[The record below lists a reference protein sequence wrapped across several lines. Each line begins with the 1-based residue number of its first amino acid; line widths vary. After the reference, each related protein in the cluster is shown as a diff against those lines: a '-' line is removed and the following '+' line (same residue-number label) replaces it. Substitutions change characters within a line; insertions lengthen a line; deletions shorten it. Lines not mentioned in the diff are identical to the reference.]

1 MFALL
6 SVSNKEGLL
15 PLAQGLAR
23 LGYQILSTGGTFE
36 ALSKAQ
42 IPVVSVA
49 EHTQS
54 PEILHGRVKTLHPKI
69 HGGLLGRP
77 EREDDCAE
85 MLAHGISPIALLA
98 VNLYPFIET
107 VARGAPPEEVVEQID
122 VGGPTML
129 RAAAKNA
136 QNVIVLTSP
145 SDYARVLQ
153 ELEENQGKLSH
164 ATRAYLQ
171 CKAFEHTAAY
181 DAAIAQWL
189 QKRAEEDFPQTL
201 ALSFERAQP
210 LRYGENPHQRAAFYR
225 SKIQPVGPSLA
236 FSRVLQGK
244 ELSYN
249 NLLDLDAALSVVLEF
264 PKTPAAAIIKHN
276 TPCGV
281 ALGKNLE
288 EAFARAKEADEV
300 SAFGGI
306 VALNREVDVACA
318 QGLCSLFLE
327 AVIAPAY
334 SKEALGVLA
343 SKKNLRLLEAGV
355 ALEKPPMPP
364 CKQVDYRS
372 ISGGLLAMDRDI
384 GEEGEG
390 AANWRVVTRRAPTA
404 QEMAAMEFAW
414 NVCKHVKSNAIVYAN
429 AFQTLAIGGG
439 QTSRVDSA
447 RLAAERGGE
456 KLKGCAVASDAFF
469 PFRDGVE
476 VLARAGAVCAIQPGG
491 SLRDAE
497 VIAAADE
504 HNLAMV
510 FTGIR
515 HFRH

>member
-15 PLAQGLAR
+15 PLAQGLVR

-36 ALSKAQ
+36 ALSKAHV
-42 IPVVSVA
+42 PVIAVA

-69 HGGLLGRP
+69 HGGLLGRV

-98 VNLYPFIET
+98 VNLYPFVET
-107 VARGAPPEEVVEQID
+107 VARGAPPEEIVEQID
-122 VGGPTML
+122 VGGPTMI

-145 SDYARVLQ
+145 SDYSRVLC
-153 ELEENQGKLSH
+153 ELEENQGKLSS

-171 CKAFEHTAAY
+171 RKAFEHTAAY
-181 DAAIAQWL
+181 DAAIAQWM
-189 QKRAEEDFPQTL
+189 QKRAEEDFPETL

-225 SKIQPVGPSLA
+225 SKTQPAGPSLA

-249 NLLDLDAALSVVLEF
+249 NFLDLDAALSVVLEF
-264 PKTPAAAIIKHN
+264 PQTPAAVIVKHN

-281 ALGKNLE
+281 ALGNTLE
-288 EAFARAKEADEV
+288 EAFGRAKAADEV

-334 SKEALGVLA
+334 SKEALALLSA
-343 SKKNLRLLEAGV
+343 KKNLRLLEAGA
-355 ALEKPPMPP
+355 ALEPPRMFPLA
-364 CKQVDYRS
+364 QVDYRS

-384 GEEGEG
+384 AGGE
-390 AANWRVVTRRAPTA
+390 ANWEVVTRRAPTA
-404 QEMAAMEFAW
+404 EEMAALKFSW
-414 NVCKHVKSNAIVYAN
+414 SVCKHVKSNAIVYAN

-447 RLAAERGGE
+447 RLAAEKGGE

-469 PFRDGVE
+469 PFRDGVD
-476 VLARAGAVCAIQPGG
+476 VLARAGAGCVVQPGG
-491 SLRDAE
+491 SLRDSE

>member
-6 SVSNKEGLL
+6 SVSDKQGLV
-15 PLAQGLAR
+15 PLAQRLVR

-36 ALSKAQ
+36 ALSQAD
-42 IPVVSVA
+42 IPVMAVA

-69 HGGLLGRP
+69 HGGLLGRT
-77 EREDDCAE
+77 EREDDRAE

-98 VNLYPFIET
+98 VNLYPFVET
-107 VARGAPPEEVVEQID
+107 VAKGAPPEEIVEQID
-122 VGGPTML
+122 VGGPAML

-136 QNVIVLTSP
+136 QNVIVLTNP
-145 SDYARVLQ
+145 EDYLRVLE
-153 ELEENQGKLSH
+153 ELEENQGKLSD

-171 CKAFEHTAAY
+171 RRAFEHTAAY
-181 DAAIAQWL
+181 DAAIAGWM
-189 QKRAEEDFPQTL
+189 QKRAKEDFPQTL
-201 ALSFERAQP
+201 ALSFERVHT

-225 SKIQPVGPSLA
+225 SKIQPAGPSVA

-249 NLLDLDAALSVVLEF
+249 NLLDIDAALSAVLEF
-264 PKTPAAAIIKHN
+264 PQTPAAVIIKHN

-281 ALGKNLE
+281 ALGGSAK
-288 EAFARAKEADEV
+288 EAFERAKEADEV

-306 VALNREVDVACA
+306 VALNREVDAACA
-318 QGLCSLFLE
+318 QSLCSLFLE
-327 AVIAPAY
+327 AVVAPSY
-334 SKEALGVLA
+334 SKEALALLA
-343 SKKNLRLLEAGV
+343 AKKNLRLLEAGAFPAFSQ
-355 ALEKPPMPP
+355 ALPLS
-364 CKQVDYRS
+364 QVDYRS
-372 ISGGLLAMDRDI
+372 ILGGLLAMDRDAL
-384 GEEGEG
+384 E
-390 AANWRVVTRRAPTA
+390 AQANWKVATKRAPTKE
-404 QEMAAMEFAW
+404 EMEAMQFAW
-414 NVCKHVKSNAIVYAN
+414 RVCKHVKSNAIVYAN

-447 RLAAERGGE
+447 RLAAEKGGA

-469 PFRDGVE
+469 PFRDGIDV
-476 VLARAGAVCAIQPGG
+476 VAKAGASCVVQPGG

-497 VIAAADE
+497 VVAAADE

-510 FTGIR
+510 FSGIR